1 MPTDPLR
8 AKTLACLREGRVSVK
23 RVVSDRDTLAVLEVM
38 AVVASSRERVAPHIV
53 DLRQGEWT
61 CTCPTWS
68 ALESGGYCAHL
79 AAVQL
84 VTAGATS

>member
-38 AVVASSRERVAPHIV
+38 AVVASSRERVGPHIV
-53 DLRQGEWT
+53 DLRQGHWT
-61 CTCPTWS
+61 CTCGQGQ
-68 ALESGGYCAHL
+68 LEAGCAHL
-79 AAVQL
+79 VAVQM
-84 VTAGATS
+84 VTSGATR

>member
-8 AKTLACLREGRVSVK
+8 AKTLTCLREGRVSVK
-23 RVVSDRDTLAVLEVM
+23 RAVSDRDTLAVLEVM
-38 AVVASSRERVAPHIV
+38 AVVASSRERVGPHIV
-53 DLRQGEWT
+53 DLRQGAWT

-68 ALESGGYCAHL
+68 SGDGCAHL

-84 VTAGATS
+84 VTTGATS